1 MTKASEKLGIDD
13 ELSATLD
20 AEVGLLAQ
28 SLRRACEGVDL
39 HQVLSFSDPM
49 GILID
54 RTYTTGETLR
64 PCIAQWLA
72 SSFANQIDATSAKLA
87 ALVSANGEVGLAK
100 AQILLADRLDRETSD
115 AKSALLNRLS
125 LEFSKDFCD
134 EEGHIDW
141 PKLVEFNSGNMNH

>member
-13 ELSATLD
+13 ELSGTLD
-20 AEVGLLAQ
+20 AEVDPLAQ

-72 SSFANQIDATSAKLA
+72 SSFADQIDATSAKLA
-87 ALVSANGEVGLAK
+87 ALVSANGEMGLAK
-100 AQILLADRLDRETSD
+100 AQVLLADKLETETYD
-115 AKSALLNRLS
+115 AKAALLNRLS
-125 LEFSKDFCD
+125 LEFFNEFCD
-134 EEGHIDW
+134 EEGIIDW
-141 PKLVEFNSGNMNH
+141 PQAG